1 MSAHSEAPVEAE
13 PAGEQVRAR
22 VLDAAPD
29 EIASGAPSRL
39 LALQRSAGN
48 RAVGS
53 LLRATRAGPRPRTAL
68 SNSRRGLA
76 ERMLQRR
83 RLPGG
88 SDIKDLLSDP
98 GVGGAPRAASADSA
112 ASSAGLQRLWALVFE
127 QLTPTEDQDLRAQFW
142 YGMTRA
148 QFDALPAADK
158 ATKEQEAK
166 NTIGKLPSWEQ
177 EARWA
182 EVLQKIKPGLML
194 GDPTLINTG
203 PRPGT
208 NDAANITK
216 LTTNANAVFDKI
228 AAGAADA
235 DIDRVFGAANRVA
248 AKKKYANARKAM
260 NKLKGSN
267 KVVTDRSGYNA
278 EVSLGGL
285 TGDTQISLSPDT
297 IDNPDK
303 RESIVTMIHESMHAG
318 NFGDVGDD
326 GVYIDRTAEF
336 PKSPVAERLKNAA
349 HFEVVPR
356 RLLDKDNAA
365 DPDDPFAYGGCKN
378 CDPAKPAQTFVPAG
392 SSAPGGPPTPP
403 LTPREQALKK
413 AYKMFKEAWTLGL
426 NLHDVFVAAYKAP
439 ADWNTLDLST
449 RFGGVPAGTH
459 YADVLPFWSK
469 VYKMTIHERTHI
481 NPAGAEASSKP
492 VTLIDVGLSE
502 GVVRKLAKGM
512 GRMPSD
518 AAAADAF
525 EQAAVTAHTITAAEL
540 TAATATV
547 DDERDLLIKLVLNQL
562 GKPITGVS
570 VDRDLKVV
578 LEMGQT
584 PDSWTEIL
592 KVRPPSAF
600 PLP

>member
-1 MSAHSEAPVEAE
+1 MSVHSEAQVEAE
-13 PAGEQVRAR
+13 PAGEQVT
-22 VLDAAPD
+22 VQPLGAAPD
-29 EIASGAPSRL
+29 AFASLAPSRL

-48 RAVGS
+48 RAVGR
-53 LLRATRAGPRPRTAL
+53 LLRETRAGSRPRET
-68 SNSRRGLA
+68 RGPA
-76 ERMLQRR
+76 GRMLQRR

-98 GVGGAPRAASADSA
+98 GVGAAPRAASADSA
-112 ASSAGLQRLWALVFE
+112 ASNAGLQRLWALVFE
-127 QLTPTEDQDLRAQFW
+127 QLTAAEDADLRAQFW
-142 YGMTRA
+142 YGMTKA
-148 QFDALPAADK
+148 QYDALSPADK
-158 ATKEQEAK
+158 TAKQQYAT
-166 NTIGKLPSWEQ
+166 NTIATLPRWDK

-182 EVLQKIKPGLML
+182 DALQKVKPELTL
-194 GDPTLINTG
+194 GDPKLINTG
-203 PRPGT
+203 PRAAT
-208 NDAANITK
+208 NDAANITT
-216 LTTNANAVFDKI
+216 LTTNANKVFDKI
-228 AAGAADA
+228 ASGAADA
-235 DIDRVFGAANRVA
+235 DINRVFDAANRVA
-248 AKKKYANARKAM
+248 AKGKYAKARTAM
-260 NKLKGSN
+260 NTLKGAN

-278 EVSLGGL
+278 EVDLGGL
-285 TGDTQISLSPDT
+285 TSDKQISLSPDT

-303 RESIVTMIHESMHAG
+303 RESVVTMIHESMHAG

-336 PKSPVAERLKNAA
+336 PKSPVAEKLKNAA
-349 HFEVVPR
+349 HFEVAPR

-378 CDPAKPAQTFVPAG
+378 CDPAKPAQTFTPAG
-392 SSAPGGPPTPP
+392 SAGPGGAATPP
-403 LTPREQALKK
+403 PTPREQALKK

-481 NPAGAEASSKP
+481 NPTGAEASTKP
-492 VTLIDVGLSE
+492 VTLIDVALSE

-512 GRMPSD
+512 GRMPAD
-518 AAAADAF
+518 AAAADTF
-525 EQAAVTAHTITAAEL
+525 EQAAVTAHDITAAEL

-547 DDERDLLIKLVLNQL
+547 DGERDLLITLVLKKL

-570 VDRDLKVV
+570 VDRDLTVV

-584 PDSWTEIL
+584 PGSWDEIL
-592 KVRPPSAF
+592 KARPPSAF
-600 PLP
+600 PIP

>member
-1 MSAHSEAPVEAE
+1 V
-13 PAGEQVRAR
+13 
-22 VLDAAPD
+22 
-29 EIASGAPSRL
+29 
-39 LALQRSAGN
+39 
-48 RAVGS
+48 
-53 LLRATRAGPRPRTAL
+53 
-68 SNSRRGLA
+68 
-76 ERMLQRR
+76 LQRR

-88 SDIKDLLSDP
+88 SDVKDLLSDP
-98 GVGGAPRAASADSA
+98 PVGAAPRAASADSA
-112 ASSAGLQRLWALVFE
+112 ASNAGLQRLWALVFE
-127 QLTPTEDQDLRAQFW
+127 QLTPAEDADVRAQFW

-148 QFDALPAADK
+148 QFDALSAPDK
-158 ATKEQEAK
+158 ATKEQQAK
-166 NTIGKLPSWEQ
+166 NIAALPSWEM

-182 EVLQKIKPGLML
+182 DALKKVKPDLML
-194 GDPTLINTG
+194 GDPKLINTG
-203 PRPGT
+203 PRAAT
-208 NDAANITK
+208 NDATNITT
-216 LTTNANAVFDKI
+216 LTTNANKVFDKI

-235 DIDRVFGAANRVA
+235 DIDRVFGAANRAA
-248 AKKKYANARKAM
+248 AKAKYAKARTAM
-260 NKLKGSN
+260 NTLKGSN

-278 EVSLGGL
+278 EVDLGGL
-285 TGDTQISLSPDT
+285 TSNKQISLSPET

-303 RESIVTMIHESMHAG
+303 RESVVTMIHESMHAG

-336 PKSPVAERLKNAA
+336 PTSPLAEKLKNAA

-356 RLLDKDNAA
+356 RLLDKDDPA
-365 DPDDPFAYGGCKN
+365 DADDPFAYGGCKG
-378 CDPAKPAQTFVPAG
+378 CDPANPAQTFTPAG
-392 SSAPGGPPTPP
+392 SSSGGVVTPP
-403 LTPREQALKK
+403 PTPREQALKK

-481 NPAGAEASSKP
+481 NPTGAEASTKP
-492 VTLIDVGLSE
+492 VTLIDVALSE

-512 GRMPSD
+512 GRMPGD

-525 EQAAVTAHTITAAEL
+525 EKAAVTAHEITAAEL
-540 TAATATV
+540 SAATATV
-547 DDERDLLIKLVLNQL
+547 DGERDLLITLVLKKL

-578 LEMGQT
+578 LQMGQT
-584 PDSWTEIL
+584 PGTWDEML

-600 PLP
+600 PIP